1 MGFSYFNDITFHKLN
16 PNWARV
22 GLLPYYIDKNNI
34 YILLGIY
41 KVNDEL
47 FELCALS
54 GGYKRTKENVF
65 EGAIREFTE
74 ETENYFI
81 DYEKDIF
88 RDLHNSPIL
97 YSTGKNGIDRILFLI
112 DLKKYIGEC
121 NIDDLRFK
129 LQEHFKSITYP
140 TELYSVDFIDINTF
154 VNDKHNIKLYK
165 DLEIFLKKNH
175 CFKNNKLKNEI
186 KYISTY

>member
-1 MGFSYFNDITFHKLN
+1 MVFSYFNDITFHKLN

-81 DYEKDIF
+81 NYEKDIF

-129 LQEHFKSITYP
+129 LQEHFLNITSP

>member
-81 DYEKDIF
+81 NYEEDIF
-88 RDLHNSPIL
+88 RDLRNSPIL

-129 LQEHFKSITYP
+129 LQEHFLNITSP